1 MWDEVEMPDR
11 AHRLDDLLK
20 YARATY
26 PEFEPVEKI
35 QAACEAAVDA
45 THGYSLRGYYTF
57 GVHEERAA
65 VLAAVLSSASAAPSA
80 STSASGSA

>member
-1 MWDEVEMPDR
+1 MPDR
-11 AHRLDDLLK
+11 AHRLGDLLI

-26 PEFEPVEKI
+26 PNVEKI

-45 THGYSLRGYYTF
+45 TRGYSLRGYYTY

-65 VLAAVLSSASAAPSA
+65 VLAAVLASSSA
-80 STSASGSA
+80 STSASTSASASA